1 MLSSDKKRKYLTQD
15 EITKLMMASRSG
27 RYPERD
33 ECMIYIC
40 FAHGLR
46 VSEVCNLRLSDINL
60 HDGVI
65 HVRRL
70 KNGLTTTH
78 PLLPTEINLIE
89 KWLDVRC
96 GWNKDDAELFL
107 SQKGGRLSRQQ
118 VYNLFRNYGLAAEIK
133 IPLYPHM
140 LRHSCGFEL
149 ANMGA
154 DTRLI
159 QDYLGHR
166 NITHTVLYTASNS
179 GRFKGIWRESFIFS
193 TSSIK

>member
-1 MLSSDKKRKYLTQD
+1 MLSSYKKRKYLTQD
-15 EITKLMMASRSG
+15 EITKLMKASRSG

-60 HDGVI
+60 HDEI
-65 HVRRL
+65 MHVRRL
-70 KNGLTTTH
+70 KNGFATTH
-78 PLLPTEINLIE
+78 PLLPFEKQLII
-89 KWLDVRC
+89 KWLDIRC
-96 GWNKDDAELFL
+96 RWKNEGEEFFL
-107 SQKGGRLSRQQ
+107 SQKGGALSRQQ
-118 VYNLFRNYGLAAEIK
+118 VYNLFKRYGRTAELK
-133 IPLYPHM
+133 TPLYPHM

-166 NITHTVLYTASNS
+166 NINHTVLYTASNS
-179 GRFKGIWRESFIFS
+179 GRFKGIWKRSFIFS
-193 TSSIK
+193 TPSE